1 MKLIKPA
8 DAARSAVSANSDRP
22 ATAVLL
28 DTADV
33 RLVVFRIAAGQEVSA
48 HRSSSSVLLT
58 VVSGSGF
65 LSGEGVEGPDE
76 RACEAGDCMVCD
88 PNELHAMRATDEEL
102 VVLATITPRPGTR

>member
-8 DAARSAVSANSDRP
+8 DAARSAVSANPDRP

-28 DTADV
+28 DTPDV
-33 RLVVFRIAAGQEVSA
+33 RLVVFRLAAGQEVAA

-58 VVSGSGF
+58 VVSGTGF

-76 RACEAGDCMVCD
+76 RACVAGDWVACE
-88 PNELHAMRATDEEL
+88 PNELHAMRATGEEL
-102 VVLATITPRPGTR
+102 VVLATITPRPGNR